1 MIATHVGKSYPNLI
15 DPNEIPGRRMKIGGA
30 IRAKMLGWAN
40 DSAEFIS
47 DSYNTVIPIFKGVV
61 VGKDSISVTL

>member
-1 MIATHVGKSYPNLI
+1 
-15 DPNEIPGRRMKIGGA
+15 MKIGGA
-30 IRAKMLGWAN
+30 IRAKMLGWGN

-47 DSYNTVIPIFKGVV
+47 DSYNTVIPILKGVI